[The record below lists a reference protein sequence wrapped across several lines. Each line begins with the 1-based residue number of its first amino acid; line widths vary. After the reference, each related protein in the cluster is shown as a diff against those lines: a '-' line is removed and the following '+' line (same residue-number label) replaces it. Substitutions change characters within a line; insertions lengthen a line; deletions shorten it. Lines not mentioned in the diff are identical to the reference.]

1 MGKLMVSGTHIQ
13 FGVRSQVDWESREEA
28 CGPRGRSTYRIY
40 HTSAFYLKGQTPSF
54 FPLLALCIHRLLVT
68 CKRAWKGQRRIRG
81 GGTHRAQGSW
91 AVGGVP
97 GLHLQT
103 PGPALSDR
111 HHRHHTRTAR
121 ASEVQTRASGPG
133 RQYRDTGG
141 RVTS

>member
-81 GGTHRAQGSW
+81 GARTGPRA
-91 AVGGVP
+91 
-97 GLHLQT
+97 
-103 PGPALSDR
+103 PGPWGC
-111 HHRHHTRTAR
+111 AR
-121 ASEVQTRASGPG
+121 PSSADPRPCPE
-133 RQYRDTGG
+133 
-141 RVTS
+141 